1 MNRISRINGALMIK
15 SELIETVREFNSTA
29 SVEFLSQFS
38 DIELQEYINH
48 LREVDTMELVATA
61 PVSPFN

>member
-1 MNRISRINGALMIK
+1 MSK

-38 DIELQEYINH
+38 DIELQEYIDH
-48 LREVDTMELVATA
+48 LQEVDTMELVATA
-61 PVSPFN
+61 PGSPFN

>member
-1 MNRISRINGALMIK
+1 MIK

>member
-1 MNRISRINGALMIK
+1 MIK

-38 DIELQEYINH
+38 NIELQEYIDH
-48 LREVDTMELVATA
+48 LREVDDMELIATG
-61 PVSPFN
+61 PGSSFN